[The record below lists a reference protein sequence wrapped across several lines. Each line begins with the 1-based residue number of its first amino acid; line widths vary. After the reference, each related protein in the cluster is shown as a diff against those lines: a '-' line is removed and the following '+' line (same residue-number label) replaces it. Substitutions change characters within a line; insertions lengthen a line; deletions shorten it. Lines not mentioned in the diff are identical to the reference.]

1 MKESEMFRANKILEK
16 NKKKIEMRTL
26 KAMTSDERNLLLY
39 LETCAVDYGGLVD
52 IKHMDKEDM
61 DIAEKWDK
69 EGFVK
74 FGRIKFHSII
84 KSTHWCELSEEA
96 WNLAHAERRARCKR
110 MMAKQSI
117 DKTCDR

>member
-1 MKESEMFRANKILEK
+1 MK
-16 NKKKIEMRTL
+16 TL
-26 KAMTSDERNLLLY
+26 DTMTSDERNLLLY
-39 LETCAVDYGGLVD
+39 LETRAVDYGGKVD
-52 IKHMDKEDM
+52 AQHMNKEDF
-61 DIAEKWDK
+61 DIVQKWNK

-84 KSTHWCELSEEA
+84 GKSTHWCELSEEA

-110 MMAKQSI
+110 IMSKQTI